1 MTSGDLTLR
10 ESVLPAG
17 GQGPGQSLTREQF
30 FYHVQ
35 TGTPM
40 HMFQGGHGAA
50 ANTQLNPVRPGGG
63 LVLIADTINIEAGAD
78 FMGLFADV
86 GTSFQGPSAG
96 GMLVLVANTINI
108 SPSVGFE
115 VGAEG
120 NVENADFWGDS
131 ANDNQ
136 VPGAANGHCF
146 IVNLNTAEPEQL
158 F

>member
-1 MTSGDLTLR
+1 M
-10 ESVLPAG
+10 
-17 GQGPGQSLTREQF
+17 
-30 FYHVQ
+30 
-35 TGTPM
+35 
-40 HMFQGGHGAA
+40 
-50 ANTQLNPVRPGGG
+50 
-63 LVLIADTINIEAGAD
+63 LIADTINIEAGAD

-96 GMLVLVANTINI
+96 GMLILVANNINI

-120 NVENADFWGDS
+120 NVENADFWDDS

-146 IVNLNTAEPEQL
+146 IINLDTAEPEQL